1 MKLNIAF
8 INNVPL
14 EKVQPKTHFLCEVN
28 RRYSQKTHFLCE
40 VNRRYSQKYTFYAK

>member
-1 MKLNIAF
+1 MTNLVMRLSIVF

-28 RRYSQKTHFLCE
+28 RKCSKNTLFMRSK
-40 VNRRYSQKYTFYAK
+40 